1 MMWRHVWACVGI
13 VLLCHAQTGLAQQ
26 EMRSATKGASTP
38 LPITGTAI
46 DANHNGL
53 DVNIVGG
60 AGGGGGGTQ
69 YTEDVASAG
78 GESLTLSGAVRR
90 DTAASSATTD
100 GDYATIN
107 TDATGRLWTNTE
119 LPDAAAASDSFAN
132 PTAPSVIAMLMC
144 YDGATWLRQ
153 PRVSDTDAIG
163 VSGNNCR
170 TATMGWNFN
179 GTSWD
184 RNRGAVNA
192 LNSVGT
198 GIQAAQIVGQFD
210 DTSPTA
216 ITENQFGNL
225 RMSANRNLYGTIRD
239 AAGNE
244 RGANVNSSNELLTNA
259 NTELPA
265 AAALADTTSNPTVPG
280 VGSYNMCWNG
290 STWDRCTKA
299 TAGNGAVDTATQRV
313 TIANDSTGNLA
324 TIGTSITPGTSAAH
338 LGKAEDGAHTTG
350 DTGVMLLGVRA
361 ASPTDRSAG
370 PTDGDYEPLGI
381 NAAGAVWTTPTPT
394 TAGGLTTHYLTSAAS
409 TNSTNVKNAAGQVY
423 LIRAVNTTSTLYY
436 LRMYNASAAPTC
448 SSATNFIETIP
459 IPASASGAGIVIPQY
474 MGQTYATGISYCLT
488 GGGSSTDNTNA
499 ATGVYLT
506 ILYK

>member
-1 MMWRHVWACVGI
+1 MPSYIRNHSFEDRQCCPFGFVAPGGTPWLDCATGWHQATPATSDYFNECGYSPVGFNLPPPDGDGA
-13 VLLCHAQTGLAQQ
+13 VGFYA
-26 EMRSATKGASTP
+26 MSADHYFEYMGTCLTYP
-38 LPITGTAI
+38 LPAYPLLAGT
-46 DANHNGL
+46 
-53 DVNIVGG
+53 
-60 AGGGGGGTQ
+60 T
-69 YTEDVASAG
+69 YTI
-78 GESLTLSGAVRR
+78 SLWIS
-90 DTAASSATTD
+90 TA
-100 GDYATIN
+100 
-107 TDATGRLWTNTE
+107 
-119 LPDAAAASDSFAN
+119 
-132 PTAPSVIAMLMC
+132 
-144 YDGATWLRQ
+144 
-153 PRVSDTDAIG
+153 
-163 VSGNNCR
+163 
-170 TATMGWNFN
+170 
-179 GTSWD
+179 
-184 RNRGAVNA
+184 
-192 LNSVGT
+192 
-198 GIQAAQIVGQFD
+198 
-210 DTSPTA
+210 
-216 ITENQFGNL
+216 
-225 RMSANRNLYGTIRD
+225 
-239 AAGNE
+239 
-244 RGANVNSSNELLTNA
+244 
-259 NTELPA
+259 
-265 AAALADTTSNPTVPG
+265 
-280 VGSYNMCWNG
+280 
-290 STWDRCTKA
+290 
-299 TAGNGAVDTATQRV
+299 
-313 TIANDSTGNLA
+313 IANDSTGNLA

-448 SSATNFIETIP
+448 SSATNFVETIP

>member
-1 MMWRHVWACVGI
+1 MGI
-13 VLLCHAQTGLAQQ
+13 VLLCRAQTGLAQQ
-26 EMRSATKGASTP
+26 RNAFCHKGASTRSR
-38 LPITGTAI
+38 LPAPRL

-60 AGGGGGGTQ
+60 AGGGGA
-69 YTEDVASAG
+69 VHPPKISRVRA

-144 YDGATWLRQ
+144 YDGATWRGK

-184 RNRGAVNA
+184 RIRGAVNA

-225 RMSANRNLYGTIRD
+225 PHVRQSQPGNGTIRD
-239 AAGNE
+239 AG
-244 RGANVNSSNELLTNA
+244 RQRTGRQCQLLQRT
-259 NTELPA
+259 
-265 AAALADTTSNPTVPG
+265 AD
-280 VGSYNMCWNG
+280 
-290 STWDRCTKA
+290 
-299 TAGNGAVDTATQRV
+299 QR
-313 TIANDSTGNLA
+313 
-324 TIGTSITPGTSAAH
+324 
-338 LGKAEDGAHTTG
+338 
-350 DTGVMLLGVRA
+350 
-361 ASPTDRSAG
+361 
-370 PTDGDYEPLGI
+370 
-381 NAAGAVWTTPTPT
+381 
-394 TAGGLTTHYLTSAAS
+394 
-409 TNSTNVKNAAGQVY
+409 
-423 LIRAVNTTSTLYY
+423 
-436 LRMYNASAAPTC
+436 
-448 SSATNFIETIP
+448 
-459 IPASASGAGIVIPQY
+459 QY
-474 MGQTYATGISYCLT
+474 
-488 GGGSSTDNTNA
+488 
-499 ATGVYLT
+499 
-506 ILYK
+506 

>member
-1 MMWRHVWACVGI
+1 MLARLVVLCGLFLVVG
-13 VLLCHAQTGLAQQ
+13 LSPAFAQQ
-26 EMRSATKGASTP
+26 EARSSTKGASTP
-38 LPITGTAI
+38 LPITGTSV
-46 DANHNGL
+46 DADHNAL
-53 DVNIVGG
+53 DVYIRGG
-60 AGGGGGGTQ
+60 ASGSGGGTEFN
-69 YTEDVASAG
+69 EDTSHSSGAAGTLMLGVRNDAGGTTFTDNNGDYSPIAVDNLGRVIISVLSLSPGTSAANLGKAEDAGHSSGDVGVMSLCVRAASATDR
-78 GESLTLSGAVRR
+78 SAGA
-90 DTAASSATTD
+90 TD
-100 GDYATIN
+100 GDYEPCAV
-107 TDATGRLWTNTE
+107 DANGKLWTNADTE
-119 LPDAAAASDSFAN
+119 
-132 PTAPSVIAMLMC
+132 M
-144 YDGATWLRQ
+144 
-153 PRVSDTDAIG
+153 
-163 VSGNNCR
+163 
-170 TATMGWNFN
+170 
-179 GTSWD
+179 
-184 RNRGAVNA
+184 
-192 LNSVGT
+192 
-198 GIQAAQIVGQFD
+198 
-210 DTSPTA
+210 
-216 ITENQFGNL
+216 
-225 RMSANRNLYGTIRD
+225 
-239 AAGNE
+239 
-244 RGANVNSSNELLTNA
+244 
-259 NTELPA
+259 PA
-265 AAALADTTSNPTVPG
+265 AAALVDDTANPTVPG
-280 VGSYNMCWNG
+280 VASFNMCFDG

-324 TIGTSITPGTSAAH
+324 TIGTSVTPGTSAAH

-423 LIRAVNTTSTLYY
+423 LIRAVNTTSTLYF

>member
-1 MMWRHVWACVGI
+1 MIRWIVWC
-13 VLLCHAQTGLAQQ
+13 LLLASLAAPAYAQQ
-26 EMRSATKGASTP
+26 EFRSAGKGASTA
-38 LPITGTAI
+38 LPITGSVIDADHNAI
-46 DANHNGL
+46 DVKCLSGC
-53 DVNIVGG
+53 
-60 AGGGGGGTQ
+60 AGGGGGGGTSA
-69 YTEDVASAG
+69 TDDAAFTPGTDAVTPAGFMFDDVAP
-78 GESLTLSGAVRR
+78 
-90 DTAASSATTD
+90 ASVHE
-100 GDYATIN
+100 GD
-107 TDATGRLWTNTE
+107 
-119 LPDAAAASDSFAN
+119 
-132 PTAPSVIAMLMC
+132 
-144 YDGATWLRQ
+144 
-153 PRVSDTDAIG
+153 IG
-163 VSGNNCR
+163 VG
-170 TATMGWNFN
+170 
-179 GTSWD
+179 
-184 RNRGAVNA
+184 
-192 LNSVGT
+192 
-198 GIQAAQIVGQFD
+198 
-210 DTSPTA
+210 
-216 ITENQFGNL
+216 
-225 RMSANRNLYGTIRD
+225 RMSANRNQYTTIRD

-448 SSATNFIETIP
+448 SSATNFVETIP